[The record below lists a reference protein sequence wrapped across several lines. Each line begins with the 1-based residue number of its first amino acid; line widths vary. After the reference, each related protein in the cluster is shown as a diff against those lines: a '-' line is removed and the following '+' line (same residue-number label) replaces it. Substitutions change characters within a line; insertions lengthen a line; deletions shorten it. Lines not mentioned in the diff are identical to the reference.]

1 MLLYTVF
8 SSCLEYILFQPLSV
22 FRSGSRGSIAAPQ
35 PPQNRACP
43 SPSTRLKH
51 ITNTTLPHAHLAL
64 IVAECCFSLSAALGH
79 RILDSHPWLVSMP
92 HGFADGRR
100 DELEPGCCSCLF
112 TLSPYHAAAGFAFP
126 LR

>member
-1 MLLYTVF
+1 MRVPSGDQAGVTT
-8 SSCLEYILFQPLSV
+8 Q
-22 FRSGSRGSIAAPQ
+22 SGSRGSIAAPQ

-51 ITNTTLPHAHLAL
+51 ITNNTLPHAHLAL

-79 RILDSHPWLVSMP
+79 CIPDSHPLLVSMP

-100 DELEPGCCSCLF
+100 DEPEPGCCSCLF
-112 TLSPYHAAAGFAFP
+112 PLGREHGGDGCGVP